1 MAPDLT
7 QDTLASARSHASVFR
22 LLTWKATIPLE
33 IRISRDS
40 LPRASEG
47 DVVGGGAG
55 EEGQEDDDDG
65 VPTYYMQAPRFTYP
79 ALVLSEI
86 EQVFLPS
93 IIPQEQLSGAFLR
106 YHANQAEGY
115 RREDYWFEV
124 EWEGPAG
131 LEREICKWH
140 WSLDLIQLHTI
151 INSRP
156 DSPTRHINPP
166 SPLRL
171 LLHLKPR
178 RVEGAPT
185 SISSPSNSE
194 ESCRIA
200 FISLLKEADYIR
212 WGNTRRITGLRRA
225 DLESAWEGVAEHD
238 YETHSRFASKV
249 VPLPLTAAKSSDPSQ
264 TSTSE
269 NLGVSGPESCFAVRS
284 IPLKLYLPDNA
295 PEVQDIVNPLN
306 SQGNPTTI
314 LKLLNDTLPRLF
326 PHVEPCDAA
335 YALATPILNA
345 VPIPPEAEIAWLA
358 ACVAAP
364 DGWLRIGIR
373 LS

>member
-65 VPTYYMQAPRFTYP
+65 VPTYYVSTCLCDPYLGLKFPCRQMQAPRFTYP

-93 IIPQEQLSGAFLR
+93 IIPQEQLSGASLR

-131 LEREICKWH
+131 LEREICKW
-140 WSLDLIQLHTI
+140 
-151 INSRP
+151 
-156 DSPTRHINPP
+156 
-166 SPLRL
+166 
-171 LLHLKPR
+171 
-178 RVEGAPT
+178 
-185 SISSPSNSE
+185 
-194 ESCRIA
+194 
-200 FISLLKEADYIR
+200 
-212 WGNTRRITGLRRA
+212 
-225 DLESAWEGVAEHD
+225 
-238 YETHSRFASKV
+238 
-249 VPLPLTAAKSSDPSQ
+249 
-264 TSTSE
+264 
-269 NLGVSGPESCFAVRS
+269 
-284 IPLKLYLPDNA
+284 
-295 PEVQDIVNPLN
+295 
-306 SQGNPTTI
+306 
-314 LKLLNDTLPRLF
+314 
-326 PHVEPCDAA
+326 
-335 YALATPILNA
+335 
-345 VPIPPEAEIAWLA
+345 
-358 ACVAAP
+358 
-364 DGWLRIGIR
+364 
-373 LS
+373 